1 MPAPYNPFSSWFGA
15 FQLPLSGNV
24 AERISAPMFSPSL
37 TINDGGDQAI
47 EARVVNEIASYGKQI
62 GWLNDVILALAE
74 NADLPD
80 HVTRTVHRIAEATRK
95 IEELKA
101 AAADEALGKAVESL
115 NFLQQHQPGAYAR
128 LLQERSQTLPL

>member
-1 MPAPYNPFSSWFGA
+1 MPAPYNPFSSWLGA

-37 TINDGGDQAI
+37 TINDNSDQAI
-47 EARVVNEIASYGKQI
+47 EARVVSEIASYGKQI

-74 NADLPD
+74 NANLPD
-80 HVTRTVHRIAEATRK
+80 DVTRTVHQIAEATRK

-101 AAADEALGKAVESL
+101 ASANDALGKAVESL
-115 NFLQQHQPGAYAR
+115 NFLEQHQPAVYAR

>member
-37 TINDGGDQAI
+37 TINDGSDQAI

-80 HVTRTVHRIAEATRK
+80 HVTRTVHRIAEATHK

-101 AAADEALGKAVESL
+101 AAANDALG
-115 NFLQQHQPGAYAR
+115 
-128 LLQERSQTLPL
+128 

>member
-1 MPAPYNPFSSWFGA
+1 M
-15 FQLPLSGNV
+15 PLSGNV

-74 NADLPD
+74 HANLPD
-80 HVTRTVHRIAEATRK
+80 HVTRTVHQIAEATRK